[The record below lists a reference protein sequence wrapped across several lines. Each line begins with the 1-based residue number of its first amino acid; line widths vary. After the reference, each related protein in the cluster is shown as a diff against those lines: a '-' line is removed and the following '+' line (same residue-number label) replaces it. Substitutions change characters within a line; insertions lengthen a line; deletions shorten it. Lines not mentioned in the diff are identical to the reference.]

1 MDYSEILKLKE
12 EKILS
17 SNTLIENLNKVKLE
31 EFLLSSGS
39 KSIDSVLQG
48 GFRSGTVYVVF
59 GGNSTG
65 KTQLCHQ
72 LCVQLF
78 KHSLNEQ
85 SKRPM
90 KQNLNIFYLDCENS
104 FRPERLKEFSR
115 DLNHEFQEVL
125 SIITQKA
132 DVFFEDLVDITKKS
146 RTDIEEIL
154 EVLALQSKIKVV
166 RELVNASWTKHIF
179 IVKDYDDEMQ
189 VKEIQIDQ
197 SDKGFIWKMFSKQ
210 PCFFCP
216 FTDRCNEEATDYFNP
231 HHCPW
236 LSDWINASIEGR
248 EYLINFDEIQEK
260 LKDY

>member
-1 MDYSEILKLKE
+1 MAKKKKEVCQYCQKSFVSLAKHKCRVKEQVEGEKVEDKTETERKIERIE
-12 EKILS
+12 EKKKETIR
-17 SNTLIENLNKVKLE
+17 TLKKGEK
-31 EFLLSSGS
+31 
-39 KSIDSVLQG
+39 D
-48 GFRSGTVYVVF
+48 
-59 GGNSTG
+59 
-65 KTQLCHQ
+65 
-72 LCVQLF
+72 
-78 KHSLNEQ
+78 
-85 SKRPM
+85 
-90 KQNLNIFYLDCENS
+90 
-104 FRPERLKEFSR
+104 
-115 DLNHEFQEVL
+115 VL